1 MRDRAREPGDATPTK
16 APGAWIA
23 AVAMF
28 AGAHAAWWILG
39 RHGAWS
45 ARDAVP
51 MAAACASCAAIA
63 ATHVVL
69 RMRSPRAVIL
79 PPCVP
84 ASIAVA
90 GAAAGALLAVA
101 GALHTIDPNVEPCPV
116 TLEGTV
122 ATHPRPM
129 DEGCDRLARFIVR
142 EAGQSF
148 TLAADTA
155 WRGDERA
162 PCTLEVSVRVAGLD
176 AIPGRGARIRIR
188 GWMKMLES
196 RPFPGSGPSRS
207 RATLEVESS
216 RLITLIDA
224 EPGSGVV
231 RSLRST
237 ANGVLV
243 GSMPTGT
250 PAPTVALAVA
260 MTTGVRLHGLDDPA
274 ADFRIAGMSHVLA
287 ISGFNVAVLVSAASI
302 AARGMRAGFRGR
314 AFVAIAVAALFL
326 GLTEP
331 ETSVLRAGWGAV
343 IAAIASTRG
352 GHARGLGTLG
362 AVACVTM
369 AIDVESARG
378 AGFQLSYGTVA
389 ALLTLTPRAE
399 ARWRPRIDALANRL
413 GSGEVLR
420 RAAHAITG
428 AIVASTVA
436 WSVSTPIA
444 LLHMGSASGWAV
456 ALSIVT
462 MPVAAMV
469 TIAGCC
475 AMAVGCIAGVEA
487 AGPFGWAAATSA
499 TLLQLTAERATDLPG
514 AAWWHGTAPGWWCC
528 ATLACAAASWHA
540 DHANHRRMARWCL
553 VTLACA
559 SWCGWTVPHRMAPN
573 GGSVEVIRLTLGQST
588 CTVVRSAD
596 AIVIVDPGNAMD
608 PSAGTRR
615 IVPALAE
622 LGVRRLDAVF
632 VSRTRL
638 ACISAVPEVIDAFAP
653 RVIMV
658 RTADGGTGADGHG
671 TGTGEPGPPDAPR
684 RGAWGA
690 VLAHARRSGVPVT
703 QASPGGMDST
713 LGTADRA
720 AHALAWAAREP
731 DEAERALLGRSSAIR
746 TLHAPDGTTTAFTW
760 SDHGWRPAVTT
771 TARRSSTQSPAMLP
785 SSASMTSSKGAS
797 ASSARSSN
805 DASPLA
811 MR

>member
-1 MRDRAREPGDATPTK
+1 MRDRAREPGDATPTE

-28 AGAHAAWWILG
+28 AAAHAAWWG
-39 RHGAWS
+39 VARHGAWS
-45 ARDAVP
+45 MHDASPV
-51 MAAACASCAAIA
+51 AAACATGVAIA
-63 ATHVVL
+63 VTHAAL
-69 RMRSPRAVIL
+69 RLRSPRAVIL
-79 PPCVP
+79 SLCVP
-84 ASIAVA
+84 ASIAAA
-90 GAAAGALLAVA
+90 GAVAGALLAVTGDA
-101 GALHTIDPNVEPCPV
+101 TTIDARVDPCPV

-122 ATHPRPM
+122 ATHPRPV

-155 WRGDERA
+155 WRGGERVPRA
-162 PCTLEVSVRVAGLD
+162 LEVSVRVAGLD
-176 AIPGRGARIRIR
+176 VLPGRGERIRIR
-188 GWMKMLES
+188 GWMKVSEPM
-196 RPFPGSGPSRS
+196 PFPGSGPSRR
-207 RATLEVESS
+207 RATMEAESS
-216 RLITLIDA
+216 RLITRIDA
-224 EPGSGVV
+224 ESGVGVV
-231 RSLRST
+231 RSIRSM
-237 ANGVLV
+237 ANEALV
-243 GSMPTGT
+243 DSMPTGT

-287 ISGFNVAVLVSAASI
+287 ISGFNVAVLVSAASV
-302 AARGMRAGFRGR
+302 AARGMRAGFRVR

-326 GLTEP
+326 ALTEP

-369 AIDVESARG
+369 AIDIDSARS

-399 ARWRPRIDALANRL
+399 ARWKPRIDALADRM

-420 RAAHAITG
+420 RAAHALMG
-428 AIVASTVA
+428 AVIASTVA

-475 AMAVGCIAGVEA
+475 AMAAGCIAGVEA
-487 AGPFGWAAATSA
+487 SGPFGWAASISA
-499 TLLQLTAERATDLPG
+499 TLLQSTAARATDLPG
-514 AAWWHGTAPGWWCC
+514 AAWWHGSAPGWWCC
-528 ATLACAAASWHA
+528 ATLACTTASWRA
-540 DHANHRRMARWCL
+540 TKPGHRRLARWCL
-553 VTLACA
+553 VLLACA
-559 SWCGWTVPHRMAPN
+559 SWSGWTVLHRMAPEA
-573 GGSVEVIRLTLGQST
+573 GSVEVIRLTLGRST
-588 CTVVRSAD
+588 CTVVRSGDGA
-596 AIVIVDPGNAMD
+596 VIVDPGNAMD

-622 LGVRRLDAVF
+622 LGVRRLDAVV
-632 VSRTRL
+632 VSETRL
-638 ACISAVPEVIDAFAP
+638 ACISAIPEVIDAFAP
-653 RVIMV
+653 RMIVV
-658 RTADGGTGADGHG
+658 RTTDGGTGAGTHG
-671 TGTGEPGPPDAPR
+671 TGTGEPGPLDAPR
-684 RGAWGA
+684 RGAWA
-690 VLAHARRSGVPVT
+690 EVLAKARESGVPVVH
-703 QASPGGMDST
+703 ASTGHVIST
-713 LGTADRA
+713 LGAPMDA
-720 AHALAWAAREP
+720 AHALAWAEREP
-731 DEAERALLGRSSAIR
+731 DESERALLARSSAIR
-746 TLHAPDGTTTAFTW
+746 TLHAPRGTATAFTW
-760 SDHGWRPAVTT
+760 TSHGWRPAVTT

-785 SSASMTSSKGAS
+785 SSASMTSSNGAS

-805 DASPLA
+805 DASPVA